1 MLHKGLIEANP
12 YKKALS
18 PADLII
24 NKEKF
29 RLLISSR
36 TDELLS
42 LSLYIKRHCKD
53 KNCFTR
59 PLLGDI
65 LSEATKIEELLDA
78 YGVRNNKRWYPFR
91 GLVATIKLFAN
102 VSYILLHLKHS
113 VPTYNLLSIEDDF
126 LKATDEALSSTCKIL
141 VSVVACLLEQA
152 EKQKIYLPENIPAEK
167 SFIEELP
174 PGHLPV
180 DRKSRKLSSAEET
193 VVYLATAFLNLAEAS
208 SFLHIPHKDRIENYR
223 DYIPD
228 PISEEKLRNLEYKFH
243 SLQSLYDTH
252 ISDSNVESL
261 DENLPV
267 LRGHV
272 SVIFHLLETATA
284 LTHYCERHVQI
295 SESKK
300 AQINSCLTD
309 CTPLFKVLVDY
320 SLCFSSL
327 YIKKGR
333 KLCQLMLKSYAKQGQ
348 IVVFVPRYRGF
359 HVRPSTLIAKIVNH
373 YGSEVWMKLG
383 SETYNACFTLDLF
396 RANET
401 LNARK
406 KRRLS
411 EEVVRVIENG
421 SYNEAGNLVES
432 VRTVIKILMESN
444 KVIVYELKFPLEQ
457 VRLLKDETPYQSI
470 MRVFTQLFVMGKI
483 DMKID
488 EQVSFSGDLR
498 VLADI
503 KLLAEYGYGE
513 DDSGNNLNLPEVL
526 SYLRKGYH

>member
-1 MLHKGLIEANP
+1 VDVIGAGKEAGKKRQSPAGLI
-12 YKKALS
+12 
-18 PADLII
+18 ITV
-24 NKEKF
+24 EKF

-42 LSLYIKRHCKD
+42 LSLYIKRHGQN

-78 YGVRNNKRWYPFR
+78 YGVRNNQRWYPFR
-91 GLVATIKLFAN
+91 ELVATIKLFAN

-113 VPTYNLLSIEDDF
+113 VPAYNLLSIEDDF

-141 VSVVACLLEQA
+141 VSVVGCLLKQA
-152 EKQKIYLPENIPAEK
+152 EKLKIYLPEQVPAEK

-174 PGHLPV
+174 PRHLPV
-180 DRKSRKLSSAEET
+180 DRKSRKVSSAEET
-193 VVYLATAFLNLAEAS
+193 VVYLATAFLNLAEES
-208 SFLHIPHKDRIENYR
+208 SFLHIPHEDKIENYR
-223 DYIPD
+223 GYIPD
-228 PISEEKLRNLEYKFH
+228 PISEEKLRNREYKFH
-243 SLQSLYDTH
+243 NLQSLYDTH

-272 SVIFHLLETATA
+272 TVIFHLLETATA
-284 LTHYCERHVQI
+284 LTHHCERHVLI
-295 SESKK
+295 SESKNVY
-300 AQINSCLTD
+300 ISSCLTD
-309 CTPLFKVLVDY
+309 YTPLFKVLVNY

-333 KLCQLMLKSYAKQGQ
+333 KLCQLMLKSYAKQGE

-383 SETYNACFTLDLF
+383 SETYNTSFTLDFF

-406 KRRLS
+406 KRKLT
-411 EEVVRVIENG
+411 EEVVRVIKNG
-421 SYNEAGNLVES
+421 SYDEGCDLVES
-432 VRTVIKILMESN
+432 VHTVIKILMESN

-457 VRLLKDETPYQSI
+457 IKPLKDETPYQSI
-470 MRVFTQLFVMGKI
+470 MRMFTQLFLMGKI
-483 DMKID
+483 DMEVD
-488 EQVSFSGDLR
+488 VQVSFSGDLR

-503 KLLAEYGYGE
+503 KLLAEQGYGE
-513 DDSGNNLNLPEVL
+513 DESGNNLNLPEAL
-526 SYLRKGYH
+526 SYLRK

>member
-1 MLHKGLIEANP
+1 MNVIYDGKEAGKKKQSPAGLIIAE
-12 YKKALS
+12 
-18 PADLII
+18 
-24 NKEKF
+24 EKF

-42 LSLYIKRHCKD
+42 LSLYIKRNFQN

-78 YGVRNNKRWYPFR
+78 YGVRNNQRWYPFR
-91 GLVATIKLFAN
+91 ELVATIKLFAN

-126 LKATDEALSSTCKIL
+126 LKATDEEAFSSTCKIL
-141 VSVVACLLEQA
+141 VSVVERLLKEA
-152 EKQKIYLPENIPAEK
+152 EKLKIYLPEHIPGKK

-180 DRKSRKLSSAEET
+180 DRKSRKVSSAEET
-193 VVYLATAFLNLAEAS
+193 VVHLATAFLNLVEAS
-208 SFLHIPHKDRIENYR
+208 SFLHIPHKERIENYR

-243 SLQSLYDTH
+243 NLQSLYDTH

-284 LTHYCERHVQI
+284 LTHYCERHVLI

-300 AQINSCLTD
+300 VQISSCLTD
-309 CTPLFKVLVDY
+309 YTPLFKVLVNY

-348 IVVFVPRYRGF
+348 IIVFVPRYRGF

-383 SETYNACFTLDLF
+383 SETYNASFTLDLF

-401 LNARK
+401 LNAK
-406 KRRLS
+406 KKHKLA
-411 EEVVRVIENG
+411 EEVARVIKNE
-421 SYNEAGNLVES
+421 SYGEAGDLVES
-432 VRTVIKILMESN
+432 VRTVINILMESD
-444 KVIVYELKFPLEQ
+444 KVIVYELKLPLEQ
-457 VRLLKDETPYQSI
+457 IRPLEDETPYQSI
-470 MRVFTQLFVMGKI
+470 IRVFTQLFVMGKI
-483 DMKID
+483 DMEVD
-488 EQVSFSGDLR
+488 VQASFSGDLR

-503 KLLAEYGYGE
+503 KLLAEHGYGE
-513 DDSGNNLNLPEVL
+513 DDAGNNLDLPKVL
-526 SYLRKGYH
+526 SYLRK

>member
-1 MLHKGLIEANP
+1 VNVICDGKEAVKKRQSPVGLIIAE
-12 YKKALS
+12 
-18 PADLII
+18 
-24 NKEKF
+24 ETF

-42 LSLYIKRHCKD
+42 ISLYIKKHCHN

-78 YGVRNNKRWYPFR
+78 YGVRNNQRWYPFR
-91 GLVATIKLFAN
+91 ELVATIKLFAN

-113 VPTYNLLSIEDDF
+113 VPTYNLLSIENDF
-126 LKATDEALSSTCKIL
+126 LKATDEAFSFTCKIL
-141 VSVVACLLEQA
+141 VSVVACLLKQA
-152 EKQKIYLPENIPAEK
+152 ENLKIYLPEHIPGEK

-174 PGHLPV
+174 PGQLPI
-180 DRKSRKLSSAEET
+180 DRKSRQVSSAEET
-193 VVYLATAFLNLAEAS
+193 VVYLATAFLNLADAS
-208 SFLHIPHKDRIENYR
+208 SFLHIPHKERTQSYR

-243 SLQSLYDTH
+243 NLQSLYDTH

-284 LTHYCERHVQI
+284 LTHYCERHVLI

-300 AQINSCLTD
+300 VHINSCLID
-309 CTPLFKVLVDY
+309 YTPLFEVLVNY

-373 YGSEVWMKLG
+373 YGSEVCMKLG
-383 SETYNACFTLDLF
+383 SETYNASYTLDIF
-396 RANET
+396 RANEV
-401 LNARK
+401 LNAK
-406 KRRLS
+406 KKHKLA
-411 EEVVRVIENG
+411 EEAALVIKNG
-421 SYNEAGNLVES
+421 SYDEAGDLVRS
-432 VRTVIKILMESN
+432 VRTVIKILMESD
-444 KVIVYELKFPLEQ
+444 KVVIYELKLPLEQ
-457 VRLLKDETPYQSI
+457 IISLEDETPYQSI
-470 MRVFTQLFVMGKI
+470 IRVLTQLFVMGKI
-483 DMKID
+483 DMEVD
-488 EQVSFSGDLR
+488 VQVSFSGDLR

-503 KLLAEYGYGE
+503 KLLAEHGYGE
-513 DDSGNNLNLPEVL
+513 DDAGNNLDLPETL
-526 SYLRKGYH
+526 SYLRK

>member
-1 MLHKGLIEANP
+1 MKEAGEKRQSPAGLIIAE
-12 YKKALS
+12 
-18 PADLII
+18 
-24 NKEKF
+24 EKF
-29 RLLISSR
+29 RSLISSR

-42 LSLYIKRHCKD
+42 LSIYIKRHCQN

-78 YGVRNNKRWYPFR
+78 YGVRNNKRWNPLREF
-91 GLVATIKLFAN
+91 VATIKLFAN

-126 LKATDEALSSTCKIL
+126 LKATDGAFSSTCIIL
-141 VSVVACLLEQA
+141 VSVVGCLLKHA
-152 EKQKIYLPENIPAEK
+152 EKLKIYLPEHIPAEK

-174 PGHLPV
+174 PGHLPA
-180 DRKSRKLSSAEET
+180 DRKSRKVSSAEET
-193 VVYLATAFLNLAEAS
+193 VVYLATAFLNLAEVS
-208 SFLHIPHKDRIENYR
+208 SFLHIPLKDRIENYP

-228 PISEEKLRNLEYKFH
+228 PISEEKLRKLEYKFH
-243 SLQSLYDTH
+243 NLQSLYDTH

-267 LRGHV
+267 LRGHI

-284 LTHYCERHVQI
+284 LTHYCERHVLI

-300 AQINSCLTD
+300 AHISFCLTD
-309 CTPLFKVLVDY
+309 YTPLFRVLVNY

-348 IVVFVPRYRGF
+348 IAVFVPRYRGF
-359 HVRPSTLIAKIVNH
+359 HVRPSTLIVKIVNH

-383 SETYNACFTLDLF
+383 SEIYNASSTLDLF

-406 KRRLS
+406 KRKLA
-411 EEVVRVIENG
+411 EEVARVIKDG
-421 SYNEAGNLVES
+421 SYNEAGGLVES
-432 VRTVIKILMESN
+432 VRTVIKILMENN
-444 KVIVYELKFPLEQ
+444 KVIVYERKFPLEQ
-457 VRLLKDETPYQSI
+457 IRPLEDETPYQSI
-470 MRVFTQLFVMGKI
+470 MRVFTQLFLMGKI
-483 DMKID
+483 DMEVD
-488 EQVSFSGDLR
+488 VQVSFSGDLR
-498 VLADI
+498 VLAAI
-503 KLLAEYGYGE
+503 KLLAEQGYGE
-513 DDSGNNLNLPEVL
+513 DEFGNNLDLPEAL
-526 SYLRKGYH
+526 SYLRK

>member
-1 MLHKGLIEANP
+1 MNVICDWKEAGKKRQFPAGLIIAE
-12 YKKALS
+12 
-18 PADLII
+18 
-24 NKEKF
+24 EKF

-42 LSLYIKRHCKD
+42 LSLYIKSHCQN

-78 YGVRNNKRWYPFR
+78 YGVRNNQRWYPFR
-91 GLVATIKLFAN
+91 ELVATIKLFAN

-113 VPTYNLLSIEDDF
+113 VSTYNLLSIEDDF
-126 LKATDEALSSTCKIL
+126 LKATDEAFSSTCKIV
-141 VSVVACLLEQA
+141 VSVVGGLLKQV
-152 EKQKIYLPENIPAEK
+152 EKLKIYLPEHIPGEK

-180 DRKSRKLSSAEET
+180 DRKSRKVSSAEET

-208 SFLHIPHKDRIENYR
+208 SFLHIPHKERIENYW

-243 SLQSLYDTH
+243 NLQSLYDTH

-284 LTHYCERHVQI
+284 LAHYCERHVLI

-300 AQINSCLTD
+300 VNISSCQTD
-309 CTPLFKVLVDY
+309 YTPLFKVLVNY

-348 IVVFVPRYRGF
+348 IIVFVPRYRGF

-383 SETYNACFTLDLF
+383 SNTYNASFTLDLF

-401 LNARK
+401 LNAAK
-406 KRRLS
+406 KHRLA
-411 EEVVRVIENG
+411 EEVARVIKNG
-421 SYNEAGNLVES
+421 SYDKAGNLVES
-432 VRTVIKILMESN
+432 VRTVINILMESD
-444 KVIVYELKFPLEQ
+444 KVIVYQLKFPLEQ
-457 VRLLKDETPYQSI
+457 IRPLEDETPYQSI

-483 DMKID
+483 DMEVD
-488 EQVSFSGDLR
+488 VQASFSGDLR

-503 KLLAEYGYGE
+503 KLLAEHGYGE
-513 DDSGNNLNLPEVL
+513 DDAGNNLNLPEAL
-526 SYLRKGYH
+526 SYLRK